1 MRFRPLTVITA
12 AVLLAPCTAAAQG
25 FGQKFGAIVGGATLS
40 DLSTN
45 INDSESRWGGTAGLM
60 MGVNRGRTAVTL
72 ETLWVQKGGG
82 DIRLDYIDVPITF
95 GAAVPASGGATRI
108 RFYGGIAA
116 AFKIGCAGD
125 EGLCE
130 DANGTEWTIPAGLQ
144 VARMSGDKFIGLDVR
159 YGFAL
164 SDAFDS
170 FEGINRTWYFR
181 LFVGRPAGG

>member
-1 MRFRPLTVITA
+1 MRFPPLALA
-12 AVLLAPCTAAAQG
+12 ATMILLVPGAAGAQG

-45 INDSESRWGGTAGLM
+45 ISDSESRWGGTAGLM
-60 MGVNRGRTAVTL
+60 MGINRGHTAVTL

-82 DIRLDYIDVPITF
+82 DLRLDYFDLPLTF
-95 GAAVPASGGATRI
+95 GAAVPAGGGATRI

-125 EGLCE
+125 EGLCD